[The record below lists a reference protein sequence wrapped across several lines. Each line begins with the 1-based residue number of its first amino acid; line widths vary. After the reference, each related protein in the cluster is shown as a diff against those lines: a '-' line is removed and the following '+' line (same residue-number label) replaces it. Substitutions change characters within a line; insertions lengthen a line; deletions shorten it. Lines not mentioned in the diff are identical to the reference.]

1 MDARVYL
8 HPKLAFVTANFRR
21 LSVRPRSA
29 PTSTSS
35 CILPNSALLFLLV
48 LHATPTPTPPPMP
61 TPEPDNTLDHTA
73 PAPNTTSAPAT
84 PPDKPAEAAPNGA
97 SQSAIVVPQ
106 VNVNGEPL
114 QSPRP
119 SGAFALAF
127 DPDSSTW
134 GANFWVTLIDPQ
146 VRRVPSSAPLVT
158 STTVVAFLQ
167 DQHHVLCMSSDRS
180 G

>member
-1 MDARVYL
+1 M
-8 HPKLAFVTANFRR
+8 
-21 LSVRPRSA
+21 RPRS
-29 PTSTSS
+29 PLDEHVV
-35 CILPNSALLFLLV
+35 CILPNSAPLFLPALCAI
-48 LHATPTPTPPPMP
+48 LTPTLMATP
-61 TPEPDNTLDHTA
+61 ERDSTLDQTA
-73 PAPNTTSAPAT
+73 SPNPASAPAT
-84 PPDKPAEAAPNGA
+84 PPAPRPTEAAPNGT
-97 SQSAIVVPQ
+97 SQLAIVVPQ

-119 SGAFALAF
+119 SGAFALSF

-146 VRRVPSSAPLVT
+146 VRRVSSSAPLVT
-158 STTVVAFLQ
+158 STTVVAFPQ